1 MFQKGNMGE
10 GGDVSAHMLKI
21 TTFLSL
27 VVFLFSGKIL
37 TEPKMTVGGEYLT
50 PSPAMVSELA
60 TSSSTTAEWPR
71 IWIWRRVGTAPRW
84 PEVRSR
90 SAIRTPKSRSSCSSA
105 LAEEVTQGWGIKLR
119 ENAHF
124 CIDFIPILAYT
135 RRFAYPIPGLGRNNR
150 FILKCVNCKW
160 MNYDFNPII

>member
-1 MFQKGNMGE
+1 MNSMYVSSMVVEMFWASISVLGKYSSLKRFDRLNMLKSRDVSERKYGRG

-60 TSSSTTAEWPR
+60 TSSSTTAE
-71 IWIWRRVGTAPRW
+71 
-84 PEVRSR
+84 
-90 SAIRTPKSRSSCSSA
+90 
-105 LAEEVTQGWGIKLR
+105 
-119 ENAHF
+119 
-124 CIDFIPILAYT
+124 
-135 RRFAYPIPGLGRNNR
+135 
-150 FILKCVNCKW
+150 
-160 MNYDFNPII
+160 